1 MKEQPIANLSIEP
14 LQYAPIEP
22 VSPILPTIELVKT
35 VSNFTTEP
43 RVSALSLSSIRAKKA
58 LQENNFSLQK
68 DEVHLPTEGFTEIE
82 MLLHWN
88 KYAQRLSDKGHKIM
102 EALLLINQPKLEGFI
117 ITHELPNN
125 GAKIDFETEKNE
137 LLGYLRGKLHNHDV
151 MIDVVVNE
159 DIEQKFAFTDVD
171 KYNRL
176 NEINPNLELFK
187 KTFDLDF

>member
-14 LQYAPIEP
+14 LQSAPIEP

-35 VSNFTTEP
+35 VSDFTTEP

-58 LQENNFSLQK
+58 LQENSFSLQK
-68 DEVHLPTEGFTEIE
+68 DEVHLPVEAFTETE

-102 EALLLINQPKLEGFI
+102 EALLLINQPKLEGFV

-151 MIDVVVNE
+151 MIDVIVNE

>member
-14 LQYAPIEP
+14 LQSAPIEP